1 MALTYLNLFGGI
13 VYLLMGGDLLVRG
26 AVALSRR
33 WRLSPMVVGVTVVAL
48 GTSAPE
54 LFVSVEAALTGHP
67 GIALG
72 NIVGSNIANSLLVT
86 GTLAILLPIV
96 AGEER
101 NRFDAI
107 VMMVVSVGLVVLA
120 WDHRIGAT
128 EGAILLLGLAAF
140 LYRQVRV
147 GRQSGAERPKRGGE
161 LDWVLGLPSRTW
173 MIVLLIAVGAIWL
186 PIGARLL
193 VGSAAEIAGHYGVS
207 EAVIGLSLVALGT
220 SLPELATVVIAAARR
235 QLDVALGNVIGSNIL
250 NILAIMG
257 TAAVAAPVAI
267 DIPPQFFPVDFPVM
281 VASAMIVGGFV
292 LFGRRMGRRAGVA
305 LLVAYVLYVGLLF
318 TRMKDSGAAASEIDV
333 VLLDLPVEGT
343 FPDLQTLGGFA
354 PIPPDLA

>member
-1 MALTYLNLFGGI
+1 MALTYLYLFGGI

-54 LFVSVEAALTGHP
+54 LFVSIEAALTGHP

-86 GTLAILLPIV
+86 GTLALLLPIV
-96 AGEER
+96 AGPER
-101 NRFDAI
+101 SRFDAI
-107 VMMVVSVGLVVLA
+107 VMIGVSVGLVILA
-120 WDHRIGAT
+120 WDHRIGAG
-128 EGAILLLGLAAF
+128 EGTVLLLGLVAF

-147 GRQSGAERPKRGGE
+147 GRQTVSRPPPRAGD

-193 VGSAAEIAGHYGVS
+193 VESAAEIASHYGVS

-257 TAAVAAPVAI
+257 TAAVAAPVAL
-267 DIPPQFFPVDFPVM
+267 DVPPQFFSVDFPVM
-281 VASAMIVGGFV
+281 VGSAIAIGGFV
-292 LFGRRMGRRAGVA
+292 LFGQRLGRRMGAVCRLCRVSVHDDQGTRRGHFRDRCRTA
-305 LLVAYVLYVGLLF
+305 
-318 TRMKDSGAAASEIDV
+318 
-333 VLLDLPVEGT
+333 
-343 FPDLQTLGGFA
+343 
-354 PIPPDLA
+354 